1 MDALPADE
9 RQRRR
14 RRRLR
19 TIPRAYGVCAA
30 LWLTAPVLLPLIIVV
45 DLVRRRRFAATR
57 VFLFGIVY
65 FTVECALLPG
75 LLVSWL
81 RLRRDG
87 DALMA
92 ITARQQRRFA
102 GTLMAAIE
110 RLFSLQLVVRGD
122 EKVAGGPVI
131 VLVRHAS
138 IIDTL
143 LPTTYLTTRH
153 GMLLRFVLKRELV
166 EDPCIDIAGHR
177 LKNHF
182 VRRGVDD
189 NGADLDAIRVLAS
202 DLGPSDGVLLY
213 PEGTR
218 FTLAK
223 QARAREALAGRSD
236 GATDRTNNALALQ
249 AVLPP
254 KPGGTLAALSGAPTA
269 DVVVVAHTGLEGF
282 ALVSD
287 IWRGGMIGA
296 TVEVEVWRI
305 PRATIPTDPE
315 AQRDW
320 LLSVWSDVDRWV
332 LDHRQPRPTTT
343 TTTTAGSSQ
352 G

>member
-1 MDALPADE
+1 MDALPAAE

-19 TIPRAYGVCAA
+19 TVPRTYAVCAA
-30 LWLTAPVLLPLIIVV
+30 LWIVAPVLLPLIVV
-45 DLVRRRRFAATR
+45 MDLFRRRRFAATR
-57 VFLFGIVY
+57 VTLFGMVY

-81 RLRRDG
+81 RFRRDS
-87 DALMA
+87 DKLMA
-92 ITARQQRRFA
+92 VTARQQRRFA

-110 RLFSLQLVVRGD
+110 RLFSLRLVVRGD
-122 EKVAGGPVI
+122 DVVAGGPVI

-153 GMLLRFVLKRELV
+153 GMLLRFVLKRELI

-177 LKNHF
+177 LQNHF
-182 VRRGVDD
+182 VRRGADD
-189 NGADLDAIRVLAS
+189 NSADLDAIRALAS
-202 DLGPSDGVLLY
+202 DLGPTDGVLLY

-223 QARAREALAGRSD
+223 QASAREALAGRSD
-236 GATDRTNNALALQ
+236 GSARMSTALALQ
-249 AVLPP
+249 TVLPP
-254 KPGGTLAALSGAPTA
+254 RPGGTLAALSGAPTA

-287 IWRGGMIGA
+287 IWRGGMIGN

-305 PRATIPTDPE
+305 PRATIPTDAE

-332 LDHRQPRPTTT
+332 LAHRHPSSRANTP
-343 TTTTAGSSQ
+343 GSARSN
-352 G
+352 